1 MMESHFSAGIAKVD
15 ISPSQADIDAYR
27 TLGKEQFKSL
37 KQKLYARVIAF
48 RDDRT
53 GRISI
58 ILGSDLIN
66 VPDYFM
72 IRQRL
77 AEKFGIKP
85 TDMIL
90 GGTQNHASI
99 VSDPPDF
106 KPDERP
112 DILLHVRDEIHNGIE
127 KAVGIALSDMK
138 KAVLGFGTTPSVIG
152 VNKDETLKEGRP
164 SGANLNMQED
174 HDLFILLVKDLE
186 GRPMAAMLNYGM
198 QGVYYSTMTDS
209 YISGDIHGA
218 VSEKLES
225 FYGED
230 FIAPYLIGASGDKNP
245 VLNALPQ
252 VFHFKDG
259 VMTNVSSLVKN
270 DQCISLEPYRDVYP
284 EVFNMFPEGAYKA
297 CQVGGVQYSLPVS
310 DTFCSFEYY
319 AMRKDVAEEIGV
331 MELVDTKITLE
342 QLDEIMLKAKAA
354 HPDMSWVN
362 DLNAPTLQ
370 GIDNLGNDAAIGVL
384 MNRGADAT
392 EVVNY
397 YETAEWKTYIEMAK
411 DWEAK
416 GYFMDDPLNNPAI
429 PGDLVKNGLMGGFFG
444 EAATLT
450 DAYTNVGMFVPGY
463 DLVIFQLTDMG
474 ATNSCVGGGWQVSS
488 ICQNPDEA
496 MKLLALMYT
505 DETIARLFGNGVEG
519 KQYKLDENGCAWY
532 ADGKDASNCGWHCT
546 APWFY
551 PNKALVYPFETTD
564 VNANKGDAACWNA
577 EGMTFSKG
585 MGFIFDDSAV
595 RDEYAACASTVAEY
609 RAALMYGQVDL
620 EETNAQFVSELKENG
635 IDDIIAEMNRQF
647 TDFCNAG

>member
-1 MMESHFSAGIAKVD
+1 MKRLCALLLALVMVMSLAACAGKTAAPETQPAAKHDFGSAVTETKAPDTDVSKWPVIRCEVVPMADFSGEADVEAAMNEYLVSINAGLQV
-15 ISPSQADIDAYR
+15 
-27 TLGKEQFKSL
+27 
-37 KQKLYARVIAF
+37 
-48 RDDRT
+48 
-53 GRISI
+53 
-58 ILGSDLIN
+58 DLISLDFGERAN
-66 VPDYFM
+66 VLTLM
-72 IRQRL
+72 L
-77 AEKFGIKP
+77 ADKSNPI
-85 TDMIL
+85 
-90 GGTQNHASI
+90 
-99 VSDPPDF
+99 
-106 KPDERP
+106 
-112 DILLHVRDEIHNGIE
+112 
-127 KAVGIALSDMK
+127 
-138 KAVLGFGTTPSVIG
+138 
-152 VNKDETLKEGRP
+152 
-164 SGANLNMQED
+164 
-174 HDLFILLVKDLE
+174 DLYTW
-186 GRPMAAMLNYGM
+186 RW
-198 QGVYYSTMTDS
+198 YS
-209 YISGDIHGA
+209 
-218 VSEKLES
+218 
-225 FYGED
+225 
-230 FIAPYLIGASGDKNP
+230 
-245 VLNALPQ
+245 
-252 VFHFKDG
+252 
-259 VMTNVSSLVKN
+259 NVSSLVKN

>member
-259 VMTNVSSLVKN
+259 VMTK
-270 DQCISLEPYRDVYP
+270 ET
-284 EVFNMFPEGAYKA
+284 
-297 CQVGGVQYSLPVS
+297 LP
-310 DTFCSFEYY
+310 
-319 AMRKDVAEEIGV
+319 M
-331 MELVDTKITLE
+331 
-342 QLDEIMLKAKAA
+342 
-354 HPDMSWVN
+354 
-362 DLNAPTLQ
+362 
-370 GIDNLGNDAAIGVL
+370 
-384 MNRGADAT
+384 
-392 EVVNY
+392 
-397 YETAEWKTYIEMAK
+397 
-411 DWEAK
+411 
-416 GYFMDDPLNNPAI
+416 
-429 PGDLVKNGLMGGFFG
+429 
-444 EAATLT
+444 
-450 DAYTNVGMFVPGY
+450 
-463 DLVIFQLTDMG
+463 
-474 ATNSCVGGGWQVSS
+474 
-488 ICQNPDEA
+488 PDEA
-496 MKLLALMYT
+496 QDRMLDWLSGLQANDAVTKIASMKCDITDLEIRSDEMFTEADARPLPLRSGGGIENDSRIVGKVTHRIHYLALCK
-505 DETIARLFGNGVEG
+505 ELSFGCGNSITMSALGKLVKQSLPCTCVYISVEG
-519 KQYKLDENGCAWY
+519 GIIGYVVDHAARPETFGYRYCSCHNPY
-532 ADGKDASNCGWHCT
+532 ETERIYVESVRTMYRDAT
-546 APWFY
+546 
-551 PNKALVYPFETTD
+551 
-564 VNANKGDAACWNA
+564 
-577 EGMTFSKG
+577 
-585 MGFIFDDSAV
+585 
-595 RDEYAACASTVAEY
+595 
-609 RAALMYGQVDL
+609 
-620 EETNAQFVSELKENG
+620 
-635 IDDIIAEMNRQF
+635 
-647 TDFCNAG
+647 